1 MVAAGAL
8 VLLVAIVAAQSMSS
22 RASGPNMAA
31 PSGAPMRAPD
41 ISQMSPRQI
50 TDNLFNRVMQLSEAG
65 LADSARTIATLMAI
79 PAFELH
85 DALDADLRYD
95 LARIAEVTGALHI
108 ANAQTDTILIE
119 NANHLLGLGMAARLA
134 RLRGNGAQADD
145 LDRRLLAAERS
156 ELALGREEY
165 RLHKSD
171 VDSALARARR
181 GGGRTST
188 RAGG

>member
-1 MVAAGAL
+1 
-8 VLLVAIVAAQSMSS
+8 
-22 RASGPNMAA
+22 
-31 PSGAPMRAPD
+31 
-41 ISQMSPRQI
+41 MSPRQI

-65 LADSARTIATLMAI
+65 LADSARAIATLMAI

-108 ANAQTDTILIE
+108 ANAQTDTILAE
-119 NANHLLGLGMAARLA
+119 NANHLLGLGLAARLA
-134 RLRGNGAQADD
+134 RLRGNSALADD

-171 VDSALARARR
+171 VDSALARARL

-188 RAGG
+188 KGGG